1 MGICFAIAW
10 DFRESKSVSVEK
22 LHVSIATSS
31 STETSAEVERSMG
44 LGSVACLYLKWTEYK
59 YVLFHN
65 FCLQRQYQLLLHL

>member
-31 STETSAEVERSMG
+31 STETSAEVEQSMG
-44 LGSVACLYLKWTEYK
+44 LGSVACLYLK
-59 YVLFHN
+59 
-65 FCLQRQYQLLLHL
+65 